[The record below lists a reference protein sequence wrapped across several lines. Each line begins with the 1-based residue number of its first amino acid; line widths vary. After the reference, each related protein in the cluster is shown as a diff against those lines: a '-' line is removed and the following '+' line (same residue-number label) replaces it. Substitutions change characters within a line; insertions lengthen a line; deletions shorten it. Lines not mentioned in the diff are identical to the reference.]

1 VDAVPIVRLER
12 DLARELGS
20 VQLASRF
27 DAWRELEPALMPFAG
42 PEGLL
47 RFLRRRG
54 AGADKDAALL
64 ALLRRARHE
73 PLAGRVVLMALLP
86 GLKSIAG
93 RVLIDVRE
101 REELWSALLAC
112 AWERI
117 RLYPVARRRR
127 RVAANLLLDCMRGT
141 LAALARERTNRAR
154 ASADLPADLACAEP
168 EGGDVDALLARAVR
182 DGAIAAAEA
191 ELVLST
197 PDRQGPA
204 GRGRR
209 GAGRRLQHP
218 QAAPPAG
225 RTAPAAV
232 PRIPACTAGAAEPT
246 FLSCSG
252 RRCWAAGPAGGDD
265 QPNRE
270 KEVNSGPS
278 PGRRAP
284 SEWERGSRSAWP
296 SAWG

>member
-12 DLARELGS
+12 DLARELAS
-20 VQLASRF
+20 AQLASRF

-47 RFLRRRG
+47 RFLRRQG
-54 AGADKDAALL
+54 AGDDKDAVLL
-64 ALLRRARHE
+64 ALLRVARQE
-73 PLAGRVVLMALLP
+73 PLARRVVLLAMLP

-93 RVLIDVRE
+93 RMLIDIRE

-117 RLYPVARRRR
+117 CLYPVARRRR

-141 LAALARERTNRAR
+141 LAALARERTERAR
-154 ASADLPADLACAEP
+154 ACADLPADLASAEP

-197 PDRQGPA
+197 RIDRVPLAAVAEAQGVA
-204 GRGRR
+204 YNTLKVRR
-209 GAGRRLQHP
+209 QRAERRLLLYLGYP
-218 QAAPPAG
+218 
-225 RTAPAAV
+225 AV
-232 PRIPACTAGAAEPT
+232 PRGQQNRPSCAARVAGAGLRALPAET
-246 FLSCSG
+246 TNRTE
-252 RRCWAAGPAGGDD
+252 RR
-265 QPNRE
+265 R
-270 KEVNSGPS
+270 
-278 PGRRAP
+278 
-284 SEWERGSRSAWP
+284 
-296 SAWG
+296 